1 MAGGGGAGHSG
12 RMTTYAT
19 NITPFAAPA
28 RNRTGP
34 LAATVTGAIAAFF
47 AVVLIAGGAAL
58 LWVSSHKTDAAGYY
72 TTATHEYSTP
82 TRALASD
89 SIDVNA
95 DAPDWVLSSDTLGR
109 VRIDPRPAASGKP
122 VFVGIAR
129 TRDVGAYLDQVQHD
143 EVTDVDVNPFT
154 LDKTRRAGEGRP
166 AVPAAQSFWAA
177 SSSDGRPLEWKVR
190 SGEWSVVMM
199 NADGSPGVHVD
210 AAVGAKVPFVR
221 ELGWWL
227 MIPGI
232 ALGTLALVLVLLG
245 VRGLARVGTTPL
257 VATPAG

>member
-1 MAGGGGAGHSG
+1 MGADAACRHSDG
-12 RMTTYAT
+12 MTTYAT

-143 EVTDVDVNPFT
+143 EATDVDVNPFT

-166 AVPAAQSFWAA
+166 AVPAAQSFSAA

-190 SGEWSVVMM
+190 SGAWSVVMM

-210 AAVGAKVPFVR
+210 AAVGPQVAVR
-221 ELGWWL
+221 
-227 MIPGI
+227 PG
-232 ALGTLALVLVLLG
+232 ARW
-245 VRGLARVGTTPL
+245 RGMGP
-257 VATPAG
+257 G